1 MHIGERKVIMGT
13 SDHNNVLG
21 IETWES
27 HGLPFLSS
35 FNKLPKSE
43 NPLFT
48 ITIIVHSISPDN
60 SMLTMEPTCT
70 FTIFSHDKPN

>member
-35 FNKLPKSE
+35 FN
-43 NPLFT
+43 
-48 ITIIVHSISPDN
+48 
-60 SMLTMEPTCT
+60 
-70 FTIFSHDKPN
+70 